1 MDSEWS
7 LFDDEPVGA
16 VDDGVV
22 GGVPANEHP
31 YFKKRLFPDE
41 SLKDAL
47 EDYVPTACDFLSG
60 TLGRSTAVELQKAA
74 EAFVADQLET
84 CILHAT
90 RCTAAA
96 WQLLQ
101 QSPTE
106 AAVHAHA
113 LAHAMLAASIKDVYQ
128 AMVHADL
135 SLSLCP
141 DLPIPA
147 VHSVM
152 RKCNEG
158 CQNAVGSG
166 VEDAAWE
173 ISAVLPIAKTPQVRF
188 PIRRLASSQV
198 SMMDFRE
205 KWFKIQQPGI
215 IEGHLATGWTIE
227 RWKDLRF
234 WAQRHGHRTVPV
246 EMGFC
251 EGDEQSVALQQSDS
265 QGSMLLSDFTKRLG
279 ASLVN
284 NSFFFES
291 FRILFLKINEDVYRN
306 VWKILQSCAGSYCPP
321 TPCCSKTVSLQHQK
335 LLMNGLSRK
344 WLIWPS
350 ISYCYKFQSFATT
363 FLCHITVP

>member
-1 MDSEWS
+1 MCDPNPNQTHPAYPEKEVLPMKRPMETQLVDSEWS
-7 LFDDEPVGA
+7 LFDDEPAETCA
-16 VDDGVV
+16 VDDAV

-47 EDYVPTACDFLSG
+47 EDYVPTACDFLTT
-60 TLGRSTAVELQKAA
+60 TLGRSTALELQKAA
-74 EAFVADQLET
+74 DAFAADQLET

-106 AAVHAHA
+106 AVVHAHA

-158 CQNAVGSG
+158 CQNAVASG

-173 ISAVLPIAKTPQVRF
+173 ISAVLPIAKTPQVLF

-215 IEGHLATGWTIE
+215 IEGHLTTGWTTE

-279 ASLVN
+279 ANLEN
-284 NSFFFES
+284 NSS
-291 FRILFLKINEDVYRN
+291 F
-306 VWKILQSCAGSYCPP
+306 
-321 TPCCSKTVSLQHQK
+321 
-335 LLMNGLSRK
+335 
-344 WLIWPS
+344 
-350 ISYCYKFQSFATT
+350 
-363 FLCHITVP
+363 